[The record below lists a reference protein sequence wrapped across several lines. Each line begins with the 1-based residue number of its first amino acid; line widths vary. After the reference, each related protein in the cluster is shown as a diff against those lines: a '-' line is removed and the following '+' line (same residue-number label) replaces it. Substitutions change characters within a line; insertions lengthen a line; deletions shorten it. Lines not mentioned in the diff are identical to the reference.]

1 MAGGLLGIGSSAL
14 LTAYTQLQT
23 TGHNIANVNTPGYSR
38 QEVLL
43 ASAGADF
50 TGAGF
55 VGRGV
60 STVDV
65 RRRYD
70 RFVNDE
76 VATTTAASAADKARI
91 DQLARLDKLFSDP
104 SLGIGASFD
113 DMSLA
118 MADVV
123 NRPSDPSGRAV
134 VIARA
139 DTLASRVRSID
150 QSIAQLTGTV
160 EGRIG
165 MAVQSLND
173 SLSRLARLNGE
184 IAGANA
190 SSVQPNDLLDQRDR
204 LLVEINQSMKATA
217 YIGPDGSASVF
228 AVGGQALV
236 VGSRNAQVLTES
248 DPADPTR
255 SRLVLGTDNAK
266 IPFDAKALGGGAL
279 AGLLRVRDQDLA
291 SVRNRIGQLAATI
304 ADAYNTQQRA
314 GVDATGAAGTD
325 LFRVGNPVVTPAGRQ
340 TGNAQFS
347 LAVSDASKL
356 QASDYQLEF
365 DGSNYKVT
373 RLSDGALVQM
383 FAPPGTGSAIALP
396 TEGLTLTLDSGAAG
410 ARDRFTMR
418 SASVFA
424 REFER
429 TLPAP
434 AALATGISMVPTL
447 GSTNRGTLRVAE
459 FTADPVA
466 TASTP
471 SLRLDFTSATSF
483 DVPGAS
489 PPLTNQAYT
498 PGQPIN
504 IGGWTL
510 TLGGVPQANDTVTV
524 VPNTAPAMD
533 NRNARHM
540 AELPSKLLTN
550 GATISESYGTT
561 IADVGTRTQS
571 AQAAHDMSKLL
582 LDQSTAAREAV
593 SGVNLDEE
601 AARLLQFQ
609 QSYQAAAKVIQTV
622 QAMFQSLLEAAG

>member
-60 STVDV
+60 NAVDV

-76 VATTTAASAADKARI
+76 VAATTAASAADKARI
-91 DQLARLDKLFSDP
+91 DELARLDKLFSDP

-113 DMSLA
+113 DLSLA

-134 VIARA
+134 VLARA

-150 QSIAQLTGTV
+150 ASIAQLTGTV

-165 MAVQSLND
+165 LTVQSLNG
-173 SLSRLARLNGE
+173 SLSRLARLNSE

-204 LLVEINQSMKATA
+204 LLIEINQSMKANA

-236 VGSRNAQVLTES
+236 VGSRHAQVLTEA

-255 SRLVLGTDNAK
+255 SRLVLGTDSAK

-291 SVRNRIGQLAATI
+291 SVRNRIGQLAATV

-325 LFRVGNPVVTPAGRQ
+325 LFGVGKPVVTPAGKQ

-365 DGSNYKVT
+365 DGSNYSVT
-373 RLSDGALVQM
+373 RLSDGALVQT
-383 FAPPGTGSAIALP
+383 FAPPAAGGSVALP

-410 ARDRFTMR
+410 TRDRFAMR
-418 SASVFA
+418 SASMFA

-429 TLPAP
+429 VLPAP

-447 GSTNRGTLRVAE
+447 GSTNTGTLRVAE

-504 IGGWTL
+504 IGGWSL
-510 TLGGVPQANDTVTV
+510 TLAGVPQANDTVTV
-524 VPNTAPAMD
+524 VPNTSPATD

-540 AELPSKLLTN
+540 TELSSRLLTN
-550 GATISESYGTT
+550 GATISESYGAA
-561 IADVGTRTQS
+561 IADVGIRTQS
-571 AQAAHDMSKLL
+571 AQAAHDMSVLL

-609 QSYQAAAKVIQTV
+609 QSYQAAAKVIQAV
-622 QAMFQSLLEAAG
+622 QSMFQALLDAAR